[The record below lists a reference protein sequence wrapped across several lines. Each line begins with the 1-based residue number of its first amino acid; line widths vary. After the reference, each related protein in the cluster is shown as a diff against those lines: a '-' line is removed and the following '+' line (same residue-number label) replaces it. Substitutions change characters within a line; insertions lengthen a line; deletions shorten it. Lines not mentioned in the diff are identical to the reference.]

1 MKKVIFLLLITIGF
15 QQTFATAL
23 VKPKKKVYAADIMIP
38 LGNTGT
44 RISLLDM
51 SALSVKEAE
60 IIRGEKMKLS
70 ERIAF
75 KVAQKKLRKTINPDG
90 SINDRRIVK
99 NLKKVDGDGGF
110 HAGGFFLG
118 FLLGLIGLIIAL
130 LINDDK
136 KKIRTKWALIGWGL
150 WVAIV
155 VLAVIL

>member
-23 VKPKKKVYAADIMIP
+23 VKPKNKVYAADIMIP
-38 LGNTGT
+38 LGNNGA

-99 NLKKVDGDGGF
+99 NLKKVDGNGGF